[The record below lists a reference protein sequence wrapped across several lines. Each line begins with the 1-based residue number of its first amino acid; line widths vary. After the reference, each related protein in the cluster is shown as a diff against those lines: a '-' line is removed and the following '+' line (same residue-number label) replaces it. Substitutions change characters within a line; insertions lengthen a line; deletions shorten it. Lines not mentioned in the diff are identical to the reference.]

1 MKLPSPKR
9 VAAILMFLLLIA
21 LVPLGI
27 AMEWSGKTD
36 PVLPEW
42 EMKWEQPDADSFE
55 AAAAAPDQEWMKVPA
70 NAARP
75 LPPAGVSAAWLRFA
89 IPKVTANSAL
99 LIDTVYG
106 NTIKAYRNNEIV
118 YDSSQIV
125 NFNGSKVLI
134 PLSPK
139 DGNEPLYL
147 WSSGGSKGFGV
158 EGEVRTGNYD
168 KLIAL
173 YVKQDLVD
181 MVLGAALIFMAAVLM
196 TCLFFVRVELF
207 SGGLWLVLVILC
219 FGVLFIT
226 YSPFLPLILH
236 NQERLIETLFDL
248 ALFTLLPA
256 FTFYFERIFG
266 PGGGKGLVRFRNFQ
280 LGYSIFCFGFLLLNT
295 LLSYRLDHLYR
306 VMTVE
311 VMGILMIVQLAYLLG
326 LAVIYAYRGNK
337 DAVIFSLGFAV
348 FAVVSLGEL
357 LLYFTSA
364 ESYHLYW
371 WKWGVIA
378 FVISLIVILGRGF
391 AKNYEQAVSYSRDL
405 EKFNNEVQRSEK
417 MEIISEL
424 AASVAHEVRN
434 PLQVTRGFLQIL
446 GERSGSKEKEY
457 LDMAM
462 QELDRASVIIT
473 DFLTFAKPGLDQEDI
488 LEVSGELKHVSGIL
502 VPLANLQGGAIQ
514 LQLQDG
520 LQVLGSSS
528 KFKQAFINLIKN
540 SVESLQENGL
550 IKVSAWKSGSHIVIS
565 VKDNGEGM
573 KVSELARLGEPYY
586 SNKTKGTGLGLMV
599 TFRIIEAMNGSIQF
613 HSKKGEGTEVIV
625 KLPAYRNK

>member
-27 AMEWSGKTD
+27 AMEWKGKTG
-36 PVLPEW
+36 PLLTEW
-42 EMKWEQPDADSFE
+42 EMKWEQPHAESLKE
-55 AAAAAPDQEWMKVPA
+55 AAAAPDQEWIQVPA

-89 IPKVTANSAL
+89 IPKVTTNSAL
-99 LIDTVYG
+99 LIDKVYG

-118 YDSSQIV
+118 YDSSQLV

-139 DGNEPLYL
+139 DGNGPLYL
-147 WSSGGSKGFGV
+147 WSSGGSQGFGV

-207 SGGLWLVLVILC
+207 SGGLWLVLVILS

-236 NQERLIETLFDL
+236 NQGRLIETFFDL

-266 PGGGKGLVRFRNFQ
+266 PGKGKRLVRFRNFQ

-295 LLSYRLDHLYR
+295 LLSYRLDQLYR
-306 VMTVE
+306 IMTVE
-311 VMGILMIVQLAYLLG
+311 VMGILMIIQLAYLLG
-326 LAVIYAYRGNK
+326 LAVIYAYKGNK
-337 DAVIFSLGFAV
+337 DAVIFSLGFTV

-364 ESYHLYW
+364 ERYHLYW

-391 AKNYEQAVSYSRDL
+391 ARTMNRRLAIPGIWRNSTMKCSVRRKWRLSVNWLRLLPMRCVIRCRLRGDSC
-405 EKFNNEVQRSEK
+405 KF
-417 MEIISEL
+417 
-424 AASVAHEVRN
+424 
-434 PLQVTRGFLQIL
+434 
-446 GERSGSKEKEY
+446 
-457 LDMAM
+457 
-462 QELDRASVIIT
+462 
-473 DFLTFAKPGLDQEDI
+473 
-488 LEVSGELKHVSGIL
+488 
-502 VPLANLQGGAIQ
+502 
-514 LQLQDG
+514 
-520 LQVLGSSS
+520 
-528 KFKQAFINLIKN
+528 
-540 SVESLQENGL
+540 
-550 IKVSAWKSGSHIVIS
+550 
-565 VKDNGEGM
+565 
-573 KVSELARLGEPYY
+573 
-586 SNKTKGTGLGLMV
+586 
-599 TFRIIEAMNGSIQF
+599 
-613 HSKKGEGTEVIV
+613 
-625 KLPAYRNK
+625 